1 MAKSLSVADGL
12 TEYDIN
18 GVVTVRFNPTDSGFV
33 ERLYGTFTD
42 LDARQ
47 DEFRQEVD
55 AIGDDGPAMF
65 EYAHKRDAEM
75 RGIIDGLLGDG
86 VADALF
92 PNMNCYAMA
101 DGLPV
106 WMNLMFAI
114 ADEVQA
120 AYTSEQKRSDPR
132 VQGYSKKYN
141 AMLNKYQQGGKK
153 R

>member
-18 GVVTVRFNPTDSGFV
+18 GRVTVRFNPTDAEFV
-33 ERLYGTFTD
+33 KRLYATFTD

-47 DEFRQEVD
+47 DEFREEVD
-55 AIGDDGPAMF
+55 SIGDDGPKMF
-65 EYAHKRDAEM
+65 EYATRRDKEM
-75 RGIIDGLLGDG
+75 RGLIDSLLGEGTADG
-86 VADALF
+86 LF
-92 PNMNCYAMA
+92 PNMNCYALA

-106 WMNLMFAI
+106 WMNLMFAL
-114 ADEVQA
+114 ADEVQK

-132 VQGYSKKYN
+132 VKGYSKKYN
-141 AMLNKYQQGGKK
+141 AMLAKYKQGGK